1 MVLQGPDGSLRRI
14 STVSPGRQENENDRI
29 LAFLENINECIRT
42 EAEELAEY
50 TLLAVHQ
57 PVNLLRRDKDG
68 NNLGYAKEEDLLNH
82 FLETPRPIPVV
93 GKAGVGKSHI
103 IRWLDAKLRLR
114 RVQRQE
120 VAHCSYSQSASLREV
135 LTSMLAGPKARS
147 STRRG
152 KTSIRCRINALLAR
166 LLNGY

>member
-1 MVLQGPDGSLRRI
+1 MRMIEYWPSLK
-14 STVSPGRQENENDRI
+14 
-29 LAFLENINECIRT
+29 NINECIRT

-114 RVQRQE
+114 QE
-120 VAHCSYSQSASLREV
+120 YKDKKWHIVRIPKSASLREV
-135 LTSMLAGPKARS
+135 LTSMLVAWKARS